1 MTNQPL
7 PEISI
12 VIPLLN
18 EEANLKAL
26 YQRLKAVLM
35 QTQWDYEL
43 LFIDDGST
51 DNSFHII
58 KSLNSLDERVK
69 GISLSRNFGH
79 QIALTAG
86 IEAAKGSIVAMLDA
100 DLQHPPEM
108 LPEMYEFIKK
118 GFDIVN
124 TRRRTTQ
131 KISVFKKTT
140 SKIYYRI
147 LNLLSDVPIEPD
159 ASDFRIMNRKAT
171 NAFLQLEERDR
182 FIRGLIR
189 WVGFRQ
195 TIVDYQAPARFSG
208 HTKYTFR
215 KMFRFA
221 LDGIT
226 SLSAKPLRFS
236 FYTGFFIFLLGIA
249 YSVFAIV
256 KYFQGETIKGW
267 TSTMVTILIIG
278 GYQLLSIGIVGEYI
292 ARIFNETK
300 KRPVYFIKETT

>member
-1 MTNQPL
+1 MINQL
-7 PEISI
+7 SPEISI

-18 EEANLKAL
+18 EESNLKTL
-26 YQRLKAVLM
+26 YQRLKVVLL

-43 LFIDDGST
+43 LFVDDGST
-51 DNSFHII
+51 DKSFDII
-58 KSLNSLDERVK
+58 KSLHVHDDKVK

-86 IEAAKGSIVAMLDA
+86 IEAAKGNYVAMLDA

-108 LPEMYEFIKK
+108 LPEMFNFINE

-124 TRRRTTQ
+124 TRRKTTQ
-131 KISVFKKTT
+131 KVSVFKKTS

-159 ASDFRIMNRKAT
+159 ASDFRIMNRRAT
-171 NAFLQLEERDR
+171 DAFLKLEERDR
-182 FIRGLIR
+182 FIRGLIS

-195 TIVDYQAPARFSG
+195 TIVYYEAPARYSG
-208 HTKYTFR
+208 HTKYTLR

-236 FYTGFFIFLLGIA
+236 FYAGFFIFLLGIA

-256 KYFQGETIKGW
+256 RHFQGETIKGW